1 MARRPRKV
9 DERARAVLLDVRARL
24 LGTLGLAEREIDAV
38 LARVAER
45 LRERLTVANVG
56 TSDLSKI
63 IGEELAAHARHLAD
77 RTVELTQAGT
87 RAGAEAGIGS
97 IRLVPGEGER
107 VWGDIGADAYAY
119 AAAARASEE
128 IRRRATVRELPL
140 STRVRDGVANI
151 GARMRDEL
159 EASIRA
165 GESAHLTAERMLE
178 ASPGRVQ
185 IPRYVTDLRQAAGLA
200 RASGDQSVIADAI
213 EEAAA
218 QLNRLGQRRRTADEG
233 LRRRDGDYSIRSAGR
248 ELAARLTSARPQDIE
263 RIVDRWILDKA
274 QFQARRIART
284 ETVEAFRAGFRE
296 SVASSPAVV
305 GIRWELSR
313 SHPHGDVCDVYAGQD
328 PFGLGPGGY
337 PKGEVPANPHPFCSC
352 TQSAILDEQRQER
365 ELARLEGRPEPPRPW
380 ESGTREDGTAWLRR
394 QPEALQREILGPTRL
409 DLMRKGRVVLDGTG
423 APIPV
428 WSLRGLPRPTPAGG
442 GVDPSSLVLADRATM
457 VAPLPPL
464 PGSGPS
470 GSGAPPTPPA
480 APPPVVPSPPPV
492 PAGPGGR
499 VRAISAAEIRER
511 YGLSEELAAKWAAN
525 VADPRMQ
532 ARAERELAE
541 NVAAYESRSRE
552 GLRRYMFALDDVVTA
567 PSRDVRP
574 FALAAAY
581 AASEGQLDAFFTG
594 RYLPPGWWR
603 PSQPIDLAIDER
615 GAVELVDGNHRLAA
629 ARFAGATEITARIL
643 RRDPVR
649 GLVVD
654 DAPIVVV
661 PVVQAARDL
670 PTPTPGRT
678 GPLVEP
684 GPAWADIA
692 ERGRAY
698 QYGGRSRNADAF
710 RGVADAIVELGKK
723 IDATGPGEVASGT
736 STAAA
741 AVRSSLRS
749 LVQTMYPE
757 LRSYDR
763 ALGRLEADG
772 LSIDPRMS
780 GTGTVGFHVFQNG
793 RIDIEPTQF
802 RKAVNAARWMQGRD
816 TPPGIALAGFQSLVH
831 EAMHEHS
838 PTTYAIGMTATAKPH
853 PLFVA
858 IEESTTELLARVAFV
873 RSGTVAEPV
882 YPSSDVFAYQSLVD
896 RLRRAARPAS
906 EGGFASGPLP
916 RWTPGE
922 GDVELRTPIAL
933 HDAAL
938 AQRIVAFRSDGEAH
952 ALADEAERTRAR
964 IYPATSNGD
973 EAEAVRLRA
982 RVEELRDRY
991 FRRFAASVGIPDEN
1005 VDAFLRNLE
1014 EGGRP
1019 YVPD

>member
-9 DERARAVLLDVRARL
+9 DERARAVLLDVRGRL

-45 LRERLTVANVG
+45 LRERLTAANVG

-97 IRLVPGEGER
+97 IRIVPGEGER

-200 RASGDQSVIADAI
+200 RATGDQSVIADAI

-296 SVASSPAVV
+296 SVAGSPAVV

-380 ESGTREDGTAWLRR
+380 ESGTREDGATWLRR

-409 DLMRKGRVVLDGTG
+409 ALMAKGRAVLDATG

-464 PGSGPS
+464 PESGPS

-492 PAGPGGR
+492 PAAPTPPPAPPRYVSRSERILRSMGYEPRPPSDFERGKVPPAADAATALRDLGRLVDKLDANPSPELQQAIRRATRVLVQTAEPGLASGDLINDALRMDRIFVENLRGNVAGTHDGR
-499 VRAISAAEIRER
+499 MGEITLDRQTVADARLAAGMVRSGEPMGMRDR
-511 YGLSEELAAKWAAN
+511 YGLSTLIHEA
-525 VADPRMQ
+525 VHDHG
-532 ARAERELAE
+532 
-541 NVAAYESRSRE
+541 YS
-552 GLRRYMFALDDVVTA
+552 A
-567 PSRDVRP
+567 P
-574 FALAAAY
+574 
-581 AASEGQLDAFFTG
+581 
-594 RYLPPGWWR
+594 
-603 PSQPIDLAIDER
+603 
-615 GAVELVDGNHRLAA
+615 
-629 ARFAGATEITARIL
+629 
-643 RRDPVR
+643 R
-649 GLVVD
+649 GLGLHY
-654 DAPIVVV
+654 AP
-661 PVVQAARDL
+661 AM
-670 PTPTPGRT
+670 
-678 GPLVEP
+678 
-684 GPAWADIA
+684 
-692 ERGRAY
+692 
-698 QYGGRSRNADAF
+698 NA
-710 RGVADAIVELGKK
+710 
-723 IDATGPGEVASGT
+723 
-736 STAAA
+736 
-741 AVRSSLRS
+741 
-749 LVQTMYPE
+749 
-757 LRSYDR
+757 
-763 ALGRLEADG
+763 LEE
-772 LSIDPRMS
+772 
-780 GTGTVGFHVFQNG
+780 T
-793 RIDIEPTQF
+793 
-802 RKAVNAARWMQGRD
+802 
-816 TPPGIALAGFQSLVH
+816 
-831 EAMHEHS
+831 
-838 PTTYAIGMTATAKPH
+838 
-853 PLFVA
+853 
-858 IEESTTELLARVAFV
+858 TTELLARRILTRTGAM
-873 RSGTVAEPV
+873 RAGALTDEPWAL
-882 YPSSDVFAYQSLVD
+882 SYQPVI
-896 RLRRAARPAS
+896 
-906 EGGFASGPLP
+906 
-916 RWTPGE
+916 
-922 GDVELRTPIAL
+922 RTL
-933 HDAAL
+933 
-938 AQRIVAFRSDGEAH
+938 QRIVAEGLPQFKGAKWWN
-952 ALADEAERTRAR
+952 T
-964 IYPATSNGD
+964 PAGT
-973 EAEAVRLRA
+973 
-982 RVEELRDRY
+982 EELVDPDPINDAICEAAIRHRAKPEIHMLARSEAAEFGAEIARDILDDFFVELGFERGSGATE
-991 FRRFAASVGIPDEN
+991 AAIDRLS
-1005 VDAFLRNLE
+1005 DAM
-1014 EGGRP
+1014 GRHERGF
-1019 YVPD
+1019 